1 MDRQANTLIRIA
13 VALPLLA
20 VLMAFI
26 WLSQGTDQPISGVD
40 LFTLPNAEIT
50 YFEDTHCQMSMAEIH
65 ALQDDAFVPLPRG
78 SAPNFG
84 FNRSTIWLKFDVPNN
99 LLASQAKFIEIKN
112 PLLNEAVL
120 YCSDGIHFQLIQEAG
135 DNYFFSKRGNDARNY
150 TYALSNNPNGWS
162 TYFLKINSAG
172 EQLITP
178 LVLWTPAALAHRQA
192 EDALIRGSYFGL
204 ICFILFFNLFIY
216 FIIREKSSLYYVYY
230 NLFLLLLQLSLGGY
244 SFQYLWP
251 GSPYLANIATPFFAS
266 LSVFA
271 LIRFSQHFLQ
281 VAEFYPKVDK
291 YYAIS
296 GYLLLGNALLSLI
309 PQPVCF
315 HVSILLVNGIALLL
329 NFAIIPTAIG
339 VIRQNFKP
347 AKIFLAAFLLLVITV
362 FGFLATNF
370 GFIHN
375 AFFAE
380 YGLLVGSAA
389 EVILLS
395 LAIVV
400 RFKTF
405 KDDALYNLKELTS
418 LQARQ
423 NTILEQKVI
432 ERTLEIELQKEEIIS
447 SIRYAER
454 IQRNVLPSQDEIAQ
468 RFPQHY
474 VIYKPKD
481 IVSGDFYWTG
491 QCVSET
497 SGQIKKMFATAD
509 CTGHGVPG
517 AMVSVLGSNLLRE
530 TVLQFPTEKPHQMLQ
545 RLEDRLL
552 TTMSGTDHQHAGD
565 GMDIGLL
572 AYDPT
577 KQILEFAGANIN
589 LHVYRQ
595 GEWIELKGTR
605 RPIGLRQSTR
615 HKAFEM
621 HAYAMKQNDL
631 VFCWTDGLSD
641 MIGGTKSKKLKS
653 SGVMELLKTIVLL
666 PFDEQKEQWEKF
678 IFDWQQG
685 HDQIDDITLTCLQMD

>member
-1 MDRQANTLIRIA
+1 MYRLANTLTRIA

-20 VLMAFI
+20 VLIAFI
-26 WLSQGTDQPISGVD
+26 WLSQRTDQPISGVD
-40 LFTLPNAEIT
+40 LYTLPNAEIT
-50 YFEDTHCQMSMAEIH
+50 YFEDVHCEMSMAQIH
-65 ALQDDAFVPLPRG
+65 ALQDDAFIPLPPG

-84 FNRSTIWLKFDVPNN
+84 FNRSTIWLKFEVPNN
-99 LLASQAKFIEIKN
+99 VLASRAKFIEIKN

-120 YCSDGIHFQLIQEAG
+120 YCSDGIHFQMIQEAG
-135 DNYFFSKRGNDARNY
+135 DNYYFSKRGNDARNY

-178 LVLWTPAALAHRQA
+178 LVLWTPEALAHRQA

-216 FIIREKSSLYYVYY
+216 FIIRERSSLYYVYY
-230 NLFLLLLQLSLGGY
+230 NLFLLMLQLSLGGY

-251 GSPYLANIATPFFAS
+251 GSPYVANVATPFFAS

-281 VAEFYPKVDK
+281 VAEFYPNVNK

-315 HVSILLVNGIALLL
+315 HVSILLVNGIALML

-370 GFIHN
+370 GIIQN

-380 YGLLVGSAA
+380 YGLLIGSAA

-405 KDDALYNLKELTS
+405 KDDALHNLRELAS
-418 LQARQ
+418 LQAEQ
-423 NTILEQKVI
+423 NTILEQKVT
-432 ERTLEIELQKEEIIS
+432 ERTEEIEMQKEEILS

-454 IQRNVLPSQDEIAQ
+454 IQRNVLPSSNDIAIH
-468 RFPQHY
+468 FPMHY
-474 VIYKPKD
+474 VIYQPKD

-491 QCVSET
+491 LGSSET
-497 SGQIKKMFATAD
+497 TGKKLKMFATAD

-517 AMVSVLGSNLLRE
+517 AMVSVLGCNLLRE
-530 TVLQFPTEKPHQMLQ
+530 TVLQFPSEQPHQMLH
-545 RLEDRLL
+545 RLEERLL
-552 TTMSGTDHQHAGD
+552 STITGTDHQHAGD

-572 AYDPT
+572 TYDESN
-577 KQILEFAGANIN
+577 KKLEFAGANIN
-589 LHVYRQ
+589 LFLYRN
-595 GEWIELKGTR
+595 GEWKELKGTR
-605 RPIGLRQSTR
+605 RPIGLRQEAS
-615 HKAFEM
+615 HSAFALHQEFVQ
-621 HAYAMKQNDL
+621 KNDL
-631 VFCWTDGLSD
+631 IFCWTDGFSD
-641 MIGGTKSKKLKS
+641 MMGGAKGKKLKT
-653 SGVMELLKTIVLL
+653 SGVLELLKKVVTID
-666 PFDEQKEQWEKF
+666 FQNQKKHMEHF
-678 IFDWQQG
+678 IAEWQKG
-685 HDQIDDITLTCLQMD
+685 HDQIDDITITCLMIS